1 MPINAVNL
9 TGNVYPA
16 GPKGDTGPANT
27 LEIGTVEKG
36 ENASASITGE
46 APNQTLNLIL
56 PKGDKGEKGDT
67 GETNSLSIG
76 TVEKGTVPSATITGQ
91 APNQI
96 LNLVLPKG
104 DTGEKGEVGPR
115 GEQGIQGN
123 PGPINSIKIG
133 RVEKGEEASVTIV
146 GESPNQILNFV
157 LPIGPK
163 GNTGEKG
170 DQGPK
175 GEQGIQG
182 ETGATTSLSI
192 GLVSSGEEASATI
205 IGEAPDQILNLVLPK
220 GDKGEKGNVG
230 PQGVQGIQGETGPAN
245 SLTIGTVE
253 KGAVPSAT
261 ITGEA
266 PNQVLNL
273 VLPTG
278 ETAEIEAIKEEQTTQ
293 NENIEKNAE
302 GIAQNKKDVD
312 EELTKIKKENS
323 LLKSQIPEGHASGN
337 DIHLE
342 DSSNMPFEWRLN
354 GGSRQEMREG
364 YNLANLDADS
374 FIKNGVTVTN
384 NGDGSWTFNGKSST
398 AGDLVLTKNVLLS
411 NKIYQFEDAKYLFK
425 TIVVSGSFS
434 NPDKV
439 TVRTMGMGQ
448 DDGVDNFLI
457 LNNELRDGEFSKIF
471 NKKSTS
477 HLSRLELYCG
487 PNVTFNNY
495 TIKILFA
502 KTDNKELE
510 WEQYGVSPSLDFLS
524 EIKNVGDNIN
534 LLNKDTVDASNNLRG
549 NALDTGRR
557 LIANKD
563 GNYTY
568 GAFKLGGRELLGKTL
583 GIHADIETTGGNPR
597 ISIFAGNSS
606 SLTKSL
612 LQVVLSA
619 SGTGYITIPS
629 NLNSELDTI
638 SAILYVTT
646 DARVVAGTYVDYTNL
661 KVQVGEGE
669 VVYSDYN
676 CGSIKTTE
684 CNKNL
689 ASWDNKNISSANIIS
704 EAIEGNIIKTEGNE
718 GIANLGY
725 SGGISQIK
733 FSKKLKFG
741 TQYTLSVKIRLLKQ
755 GKWSNQTQFFFGN
768 KEKYSSEEQ
777 RFELTLNT
785 YVLCVFNFKPKL
797 ENEDVF
803 TIYLNSNEI
812 EIDLNTL
819 QIEENTAATDYIPH
833 EEQSIIIPL
842 AEGQKLYEGS
852 YLEKDGIHNKRKQI
866 VLTGNENIFESQL
879 GTYQTFGIVI
889 SGIKQGTKLM
899 SNYFT
904 SYPTITDIKYKVGMT
919 NNNAANRLYISNG
932 ESSKTEEFK
941 ALLSQRLDE
950 GIPVI
955 IEYELATEEII
966 PYTQEQQA
974 VIDKILYTYKNVT
987 NISVDNELAT
997 LDITYKKDIA
1007 TMFNNQAKEYNERL
1021 SNIENLLNTT
1031 ETSALLLDNLE
1042 DDLEKEV

>member
-1 MPINAVNL
+1 MAEYTTHYNL
-9 TGNVYPA
+9 KKPA
-16 GPKGDTGPANT
+16 KNENYNIDVANQNNDIIDEKLYGKVDKKAGKDLSTNDFTNEYKKKLDTLKNYDDAEVIKQITSFNERAGKVEEANT
-27 LEIGTVEKG
+27 EISKNVEALKTD
-36 ENASASITGE
+36 N
-46 APNQTLNLIL
+46 
-56 PKGDKGEKGDT
+56 
-67 GETNSLSIG
+67 ETNKTAISELKETTAQNS
-76 TVEKGTVPSATITGQ
+76 ETIT
-91 APNQI
+91 A
-96 LNLVLPKG
+96 
-104 DTGEKGEVGPR
+104 
-115 GEQGIQGN
+115 IQ
-123 PGPINSIKIG
+123 
-133 RVEKGEEASVTIV
+133 
-146 GESPNQILNFV
+146 
-157 LPIGPK
+157 
-163 GNTGEKG
+163 
-170 DQGPK
+170 
-175 GEQGIQG
+175 
-182 ETGATTSLSI
+182 
-192 GLVSSGEEASATI
+192 
-205 IGEAPDQILNLVLPK
+205 
-220 GDKGEKGNVG
+220 
-230 PQGVQGIQGETGPAN
+230 
-245 SLTIGTVE
+245 
-253 KGAVPSAT
+253 
-261 ITGEA
+261 
-266 PNQVLNL
+266 
-273 VLPTG
+273 
-278 ETAEIEAIKEEQTTQ
+278 EEQTTQ

-583 GIHADIETTGGNPR
+583 GIHADIKTTGGNPR

-661 KVQVGEGE
+661 KVQVGSEK
-669 VVYSDYN
+669 VVYSAYN
-676 CGSIKTTE
+676 CGSLGVTIS
-684 CNKNL
+684 NKNL
-689 ASWDNKNISSANIIS
+689 YKIEKVINDTNYSKIIYKDENGNVSFATDGIPLIIAPTKIKEKTEYTYILKCKSNVSTENNINFTGIYEDGTSELLSANKKKDTNEFIVKF
-704 EAIEGNIIKTEGNE
+704 KT
-718 GIANLGY
+718 
-725 SGGISQIK
+725 
-733 FSKKLKFG
+733 
-741 TQYTLSVKIRLLKQ
+741 
-755 GKWSNQTQFFFGN
+755 N
-768 KEKYSSEEQ
+768 KEK
-777 RFELTLNT
+777 TLA
-785 YVLCVFNFKPKL
+785 YVTQQYTNSAGVTIITEGTMIL
-797 ENEDVF
+797 EGD
-803 TIYLNSNEI
+803 YLNLEELYEI
-812 EIDLNTL
+812 HQEQEILF
-819 QIEENTAATDYIPH
+819 
-833 EEQSIIIPL
+833 PL

-852 YLEKDGIHNKRKQI
+852 YLAKDGIHNKRKQV
-866 VLTGNENIFESQL
+866 VLTGNENWYMITNISTTKTQVFCLNNIVNNISVNHV
-879 GTYQTFGIVI
+879 TF
-889 SGIKQGTKLM
+889 K
-899 SNYFT
+899 SNYFVHKKWIDAIYAHLDEPYM
-904 SYPTITDIKYKVGMT
+904 SQTDTTNIYLNIYK
-919 NNNAANRLYISNG
+919 S
-932 ESSKTEEFK
+932 
-941 ALLSQRLDE
+941 LLSSVDATGFKSWLKSLYDA
-950 GIPVI
+950 GKPVE
-955 IEYELATEEII
+955 IEYPLATEEII
-966 PYTQEQQA
+966 PYTPEQQA

-997 LDITYKKDIA
+997 LDITYKKDIE
-1007 TMFNNQAKEYNERL
+1007 TMFNNQAKKYNERL

-1031 ETSALLLDNLE
+1031 STSALLLDNLE
-1042 DDLEKEV
+1042 NDLKEEV

>member
-1 MPINAVNL
+1 MSETTNL
-9 TGNVYPA
+9 KLFKQDNPT
-16 GPKGDTGPANT
+16 TNT
-27 LEIGTVEKG
+27 NNFDIEKTLNDNWDKLD
-36 ENASASITGE
+36 ENAGTTNKKLES
-46 APNQTLNLIL
+46 L
-56 PKGDKGEKGDT
+56 EKVDST
-67 GETNSLSIG
+67 TN
-76 TVEKGTVPSATITGQ
+76 ETIT
-91 APNQI
+91 A
-96 LNLVLPKG
+96 
-104 DTGEKGEVGPR
+104 
-115 GEQGIQGN
+115 IQ
-123 PGPINSIKIG
+123 
-133 RVEKGEEASVTIV
+133 
-146 GESPNQILNFV
+146 
-157 LPIGPK
+157 
-163 GNTGEKG
+163 
-170 DQGPK
+170 
-175 GEQGIQG
+175 
-182 ETGATTSLSI
+182 
-192 GLVSSGEEASATI
+192 
-205 IGEAPDQILNLVLPK
+205 
-220 GDKGEKGNVG
+220 
-230 PQGVQGIQGETGPAN
+230 
-245 SLTIGTVE
+245 
-253 KGAVPSAT
+253 
-261 ITGEA
+261 
-266 PNQVLNL
+266 
-273 VLPTG
+273 
-278 ETAEIEAIKEEQTTQ
+278 EEQTTQ

-312 EELTKIKKENS
+312 EELTKIKKENK
-323 LLKSQIPEGHASGN
+323 LLKAQIPEGQASGN
-337 DIHLE
+337 NIHLE

-661 KVQVGEGE
+661 KVQVGDGE
-669 VVYSDYN
+669 VIYSDY
-676 CGSIKTTE
+676 K
-684 CNKNL
+684 K
-689 ASWDNKNISSANIIS
+689 ANIQMTKCN
-704 EAIEGNIIKTEGNE
+704 ENYGNAELLYNQMSDFYSAAVRKEIVDGKNCIVFNNTAFRGDKGFSGLHFNYKKNTRYVIRGKFRVYDTSITSGGDLWVMALNKDNAS
-718 GIANLGY
+718 IGY
-725 SGGISQIK
+725 SRAQAKGSEWIQFSFFTNINFSFDHIAFSYGTGTYWCLDMDSLEIYEGTSVREVPKSQ
-733 FSKKLKFG
+733 
-741 TQYTLSVKIRLLKQ
+741 V
-755 GKWSNQTQFFFGN
+755 QTITF
-768 KEKYSSEEQ
+768 
-777 RFELTLNT
+777 
-785 YVLCVFNFKPKL
+785 PL
-797 ENEDVF
+797 E
-803 TIYLNSNEI
+803 
-812 EIDLNTL
+812 
-819 QIEENTAATDYIPH
+819 
-833 EEQSIIIPL
+833 
-842 AEGQKLYEGS
+842 EGQKLYEGS
-852 YLEKDGIHNKRKQI
+852 YLAADAIHNKRKQI

-904 SYPTITDIKYKVGMT
+904 SYPTITDIKYKAGMT
-919 NNNAANRLYISNG
+919 NNNAADRLYISNG

-941 ALLSQRLDE
+941 AWLSQRLDE

-966 PYTQEQQA
+966 PYTPEQQA

-987 NISVDNELAT
+987 NISVDDELAT
-997 LDITYKKDIA
+997 LDITYKKDIE

-1042 DDLEKEV
+1042 NDLKEEV

>member
-1 MPINAVNL
+1 MSETTNL
-9 TGNVYPA
+9 KLFKNDNPT
-16 GPKGDTGPANT
+16 TNT
-27 LEIGTVEKG
+27 NNFDIEKTLNDNWDKLD
-36 ENASASITGE
+36 ENAGTTNKKLES
-46 APNQTLNLIL
+46 L
-56 PKGDKGEKGDT
+56 EKVDST
-67 GETNSLSIG
+67 TN
-76 TVEKGTVPSATITGQ
+76 ETIT
-91 APNQI
+91 A
-96 LNLVLPKG
+96 
-104 DTGEKGEVGPR
+104 
-115 GEQGIQGN
+115 IQ
-123 PGPINSIKIG
+123 
-133 RVEKGEEASVTIV
+133 
-146 GESPNQILNFV
+146 
-157 LPIGPK
+157 
-163 GNTGEKG
+163 
-170 DQGPK
+170 
-175 GEQGIQG
+175 
-182 ETGATTSLSI
+182 
-192 GLVSSGEEASATI
+192 
-205 IGEAPDQILNLVLPK
+205 
-220 GDKGEKGNVG
+220 
-230 PQGVQGIQGETGPAN
+230 
-245 SLTIGTVE
+245 
-253 KGAVPSAT
+253 
-261 ITGEA
+261 
-266 PNQVLNL
+266 
-273 VLPTG
+273 
-278 ETAEIEAIKEEQTTQ
+278 EEQTTQ
-293 NENIEKNAE
+293 RENIEKNAE

-661 KVQVGEGE
+661 KVQVGSGE
-669 VVYSDYN
+669 VVYSAYN
-676 CGSIKTTE
+676 CGSLGVTIGNE
-684 CNKNL
+684 NFGNAELLYSQMKNFSFTNVRKEL
-689 ASWDNKNISSANIIS
+689 VDNKNCIVFLNTQFRDAKGFKGLKFNYKKDTRYVIRGKFRIYDTSITSGSDLWIGAYDKDGKEIGHDNYQAKGSEWIQFSFLTDINSSFDHIDFSYGTTAYWCLDMDSLEIYEGTSVREVPKVQSQAIIFPL
-704 EAIEGNIIKTEGNE
+704 TEG
-718 GIANLGY
+718 
-725 SGGISQIK
+725 Q
-733 FSKKLKFG
+733 
-741 TQYTLSVKIRLLKQ
+741 RLY
-755 GKWSNQTQFFFGN
+755 N
-768 KEKYSSEEQ
+768 
-777 RFELTLNT
+777 
-785 YVLCVFNFKPKL
+785 
-797 ENEDVF
+797 
-803 TIYLNSNEI
+803 
-812 EIDLNTL
+812 
-819 QIEENTAATDYIPH
+819 
-833 EEQSIIIPL
+833 
-842 AEGQKLYEGS
+842 GS
-852 YLEKDGIHNKRKQI
+852 YLAKDGIHNIRTQI
-866 VLTGNENIFESQL
+866 KLLSSGGNLFVSAL
-879 GTYQTFGIVI
+879 GTYQVFGKTQK
-889 SGIKQGTKLM
+889 GIKQGSRLL
-899 SNYFT
+899 SNYFKDYG
-904 SYPTITDIKYKVGMT
+904 SVNAIKDAVGIA
-919 NNNAANRLYISNG
+919 NNNSTDRIYVSNG
-932 ESSKTEEFK
+932 ISTTLDEFK
-941 ALLSQRLDE
+941 DWLNKCENAGR
-950 GIPVI
+950 PVI
-955 IEYELATEEII
+955 LEYELAEEEII
-966 PYTQEQQA
+966 PYTTEQQA

-987 NISVDNELAT
+987 NISVDDELAT
-997 LDITYKKDIA
+997 LDITYKKDIE
-1007 TMFNNQAKEYNERL
+1007 TMFNNQANECNERL